1 MASFLSSLTKA
12 AKSKVAN
19 ISLPSFI
26 DNSDA
31 DHGENEDESAVSRA
45 LRDYYKERDGFVPE
59 WLSTI
64 TTSFMATATPPPP
77 KPSEGA
83 PAASGMLGDI
93 FSGEAPRQGTTP
105 PPQQMR
111 RPSTKPQS
119 VSPVYPQQYPPP
131 PGPPAQPQMQS
142 QPQLQPPQQQPQQ
155 PQRSPV
161 GLPSGPRGGVKP
173 FMTLKREQQQRQ
185 QSQTAPPQ
193 TFQQPPPPPGPPRDH
208 HSYGGGSSHP
218 PPSNNVRQQHPPP
231 PSHAQSYSGSS
242 GRSRFADAAGEP
254 RRPSITP
261 TASVPSSRSTTQSS
275 SEKPFM
281 SATAPWANSADS
293 EFGGG
298 WGASPGFY
306 GR

>member
-1 MASFLSSLTKA
+1 MASFLSNLTKV

-31 DHGENEDESAVSRA
+31 DHADNEDDTAVSRA

-77 KPSEGA
+77 RPSEGA
-83 PAASGMLGDI
+83 PAPSGMLGDI
-93 FSGEAPRQGTTP
+93 FSGETPRQGTTP
-105 PPQQMR
+105 PPPPQQLR
-111 RPSTKPQS
+111 RPSAKPQS

-131 PGPPAQPQMQS
+131 PGPPAQPQMASQS
-142 QPQLQPPQQQPQQ
+142 QMQPPQQ
-155 PQRSPV
+155 PQRQPV
-161 GLPSGPRGGVKP
+161 GLPSTPNPRGGVKP
-173 FMTLKREQQQRQ
+173 FMALRREQQQRH
-185 QSQTAPPQ
+185 QTAPPQ
-193 TFQQPPPPPGPPRDH
+193 TYQQPPPPPAPPRE
-208 HSYGGGSSHP
+208 HSYSGGSTQHH
-218 PPSNNVRQQHPPP
+218 PSNNTRQQHAPPP
-231 PSHAQSYSGSS
+231 PPQGYSSSSSS

-254 RRPSITP
+254 RRPSVTP
-261 TASVPSSRSTTQSS
+261 SASSHGSRSTQSS
-275 SEKPFM
+275 TDKPFV
-281 SATAPWANSADS
+281 SATAPWANSADN